1 MSIADIN
8 KRLKDRYKILT
19 GGDRVLQERQ
29 QTLRALVDWSYELLN
44 ENEQRVL
51 QRLAVFSGGFDL
63 SAAEAVCGAEPID
76 SVDVLDLL
84 QSLCEKSLVMIDD
97 SGESTRYR
105 ILETIRDYAQEKLA
119 ASGEQGETAGRHCLH
134 FFAMAK
140 ELRSGIQGADQ
151 AEWVQRGEME
161 LDNFRSAIALA
172 HSGEV
177 EAVLAVKL
185 AVALQPFWILRGYC
199 TEGRAAV
206 KAALDLPAV
215 QQIPVAQ
222 AHALYTGACLA
233 ISQSDHAE
241 GRAMLE
247 TCLELR
253 RSLGNRVEI
262 ASALSTLSLTR
273 LAEGDETG
281 ATAAETEALELFRA
295 EGFKIGEAVG
305 LTHLGLIALNI
316 SDLDTARAHYTKGL
330 MLARQI
336 KFQEVQAD
344 CELGLGQVAY
354 LSGDTVQAES
364 RFNQALTVCRDAA
377 DKKGEASA
385 TYWLGRLDLDRN
397 DFEQARRRLADALKA
412 FRAFEMREELLD
424 CLEAIVVLKLELSG
438 GAEGVVSLAA
448 ATAESRQRLGLRRN
462 RHAETRWQHTVSRL
476 NSELPEATF
485 QAQWSAGSIWYEEE
499 AVAHA
504 LR

>member
-76 SVDVLDLL
+76 SLDVLDLL

-105 ILETIRDYAQEKLA
+105 MLETIRDYAQEKLA

-134 FFAMAK
+134 FFAVAK
-140 ELRSGIQGADQ
+140 ELRSGIHGADQ
-151 AEWVQRGEME
+151 AEWVQRGELE

-172 HSGEV
+172 LSGGV

-185 AVALQPFWILRGYC
+185 AVALQAFWIIRGYC
-199 TEGRAAV
+199 TEGRAVV
-206 KAALDLPAV
+206 KAALDLPDV

-222 AHALYTGACLA
+222 AHALYTGASLA

-241 GRAMLE
+241 GRQMLE

-253 RSLGNRVEI
+253 RGLGNRLEV

-273 LAEGDETG
+273 LAQGDRAG

-295 EGFKIGEAVG
+295 EGFKMGEAVG
-305 LTHLGLIALNI
+305 LTHLGLISLNDA
-316 SDLDTARAHYTKGL
+316 DLEAARSYYTQGL
-330 MLARQI
+330 TLARQI
-336 KFQEVQAD
+336 KFQEAQGD

-354 LSGDTVQAES
+354 IAGDVAQAS
-364 RFNQALTVCRDAA
+364 ARFNQALSVCHDAA

-385 TYWLGRLDLDRN
+385 TYWLGRLDLDRK
-397 DFEQARRRLADALKA
+397 DFESARQRLGTALKA

-424 CLEAIVVLKLELSG
+424 CLEAIVALQLELPEPPE
-438 GAEGVVSLAA
+438 GAVQLAA
-448 ATAESRQRLGLRRN
+448 AATESRTRLGIHRTQ
-462 RHAETRWQHTVSRL
+462 HAELRWQDTVSKL
-476 NSELPEATF
+476 GATVPKDTF
-485 QAQWSAGSIWYEEE
+485 QALWSVGSLWHDEE
-499 AVAHA
+499 AVTQA